1 MHNNRILFAIISF
14 LIGYSAIAQKTVVRG
29 KIFDEEKKPMPFVNI
44 SFKHSVTGTISDIDG
59 TFILTTTKPTDTLLI
74 SCVGYQLIN
83 IPVKKGQEQHIELS
97 LVPNSLTLNEV
108 IVRPGENPA
117 FRILKK
123 INERKKINNPERF
136 NSYQY
141 KAYNKLR
148 LDMNNIDEKF
158 KNQKILNDF
167 KFVFDYM
174 DSSEVFGKNYLPLL
188 ISESVS
194 KFYHQRN
201 PFIEREVIEA
211 FNVSGIENNTVSQFS
226 GKMYQKL
233 NVYDNFMTFFEPGFV
248 SPISEFGRMYYKYYL
263 EDSAYLD
270 NNYCYKISF
279 KPKRTQERTFYGYFW
294 ANDTTWAIK
303 SVQLR
308 VSSDVNLNLLKDMI
322 AVQNYS
328 KLNDT
333 TWFLTNEELL
343 IDFNLAEKTYGFF
356 GRKSAVYDS
365 IILNQPIPEKIA
377 TLTTDTYYEDTNVRK
392 DSTFWVENRK
402 DTLTDQDAKVYKM
415 VDSVKTVP
423 MYKTVYNLVNMLVG
437 YYYVVGPVEIGPYY
451 TTYSTNPIEG
461 HRIRIGG
468 RTSNAFSTKI
478 MFGGHIAYGTK
489 DEKFKYGG
497 NIDYMFNTTPRVSL
511 GGSFYHDIRQ
521 LGKSSNAFLDDN
533 ILTSIFRRNPNNKL
547 TMVDQYNAFFE
558 KEWWEGFSNKLSF
571 KYQTV
576 FPTEYIPFKVVNTPG
591 DTVQIGSIS
600 SSEFGISLHYAY
612 REKFLTG
619 KFERV
624 SLGSRYP
631 IIDLE
636 VKYAP
641 NGIFDSQYEFW
652 NIKVQ
657 LSDKV
662 LTSPAGFLKYRV
674 TAGKIIGK
682 LPYPLLELH
691 EGNETYVFD
700 PWAFNMMNY
709 YEFVSDEY
717 VSIYAEQHFQ
727 GLFFNRIPLIKKL
740 QCREVVGTK
749 ILYGRLSDK
758 NKGVMEFP
766 EGLNGMS
773 VPYYE
778 ASVGIENILK
788 VIRIDAMWRFSYLD
802 HPNVSDFG
810 IRGVLYFS
818 F

>member
-1 MHNNRILFAIISF
+1 MDIKKNQIIF
-14 LIGYSAIAQKTVVRG
+14 LLAFIGLTVFGQKTIIRG
-29 KIFDEEKKPMPFVNI
+29 KVLDEEKKPMPFVNI
-44 SFKHSVTGTISDIDG
+44 SFKHSIVGTISDIDG
-59 TFILTTTKPTDTLLI
+59 TFILTANKPTDTLLV
-74 SCVGYQLIN
+74 SCVGYQLMN
-83 IPVKKGQEQHIELS
+83 IAVKKGTEQYFEIS
-97 LVPNSLTLNEV
+97 LIPNSLVLNEV

-117 FRILKK
+117 FSILRK
-123 INERKKINNPERF
+123 IDDRKKYNNPDRF
-136 NSYQY
+136 ASYQY

-148 LDMNNIDEKF
+148 LDMNNITEGF
-158 KNQKILNDF
+158 KDQKILRDF
-167 KFVFDYM
+167 QFIFDYM

-194 KFYHQRN
+194 KFYYQRN
-201 PFIEREVIEA
+201 PAINREVIEA

-233 NVYDNFMTFFEPGFV
+233 NVYNNFMTFFEPGFI
-248 SPISEFGRMYYKYYL
+248 SPISDFGRMYYKYYL
-263 EDSAYLD
+263 EDSAYVD
-270 NNYCYKISF
+270 DNYCYKISF

-294 ANDTTWAIK
+294 VNDTSWAIK

-308 VSSDVNLNLLKDMI
+308 VSSDVNLNFLKDMI

-333 TWFLTNEELL
+333 TWFLSSEELL
-343 IDFNLAEKTYGFF
+343 IDFNLVDKTYGFF

-365 IILNQPIPEKIA
+365 IIINQPIPEKITA
-377 TLTTDTYYEDTNVRK
+377 LNTDTYYEDSNVRK
-392 DSTFWVENRK
+392 DSLFWVQNRK

-415 VDSVKTVP
+415 VDTVKTVP
-423 MYKTVYNLVNMLVG
+423 MYKNIYDLVNMVVN
-437 YYYVVGPVEIGPYY
+437 YYYVVGPIEIGPYY
-451 TTYSTNPIEG
+451 TTYSSNPIEG

-478 MFGGHIAYGTK
+478 MFGGHVAYGTL

-497 NIDYMFNTTPRVSL
+497 HIDYMFKTIPRVSI
-511 GGSFYHDIRQ
+511 GGSFYHDTRQ

-533 ILTSIFRRNPNNKL
+533 ILTSIFRRTPNNKL

-576 FPTEYIPFKVVNTPG
+576 FPTEYIPFRIVNTPG
-591 DTVQIGSIS
+591 DTSQMGSIS
-600 SSEFGISLHYAY
+600 SSEFGFSLHYAY

-619 KFERV
+619 KFTRV
-624 SLGSRYP
+624 SLGSKYP
-631 IIDLE
+631 IIDLD
-636 VKYAP
+636 VNYSPK
-641 NGIFDSQYEFW
+641 GIFDSNYEFW
-652 NIKVQ
+652 SIKLQ
-657 LSDKV
+657 LSDKI
-662 LTSPAGFLKYRV
+662 LTSPAGFFKYRA
-674 TAGKIIGK
+674 TAGKIIGD

-709 YEFVSDEY
+709 YEFISDEY

-727 GLFFNRIPLIKKL
+727 GLFFNRIPLIRKL
-740 QCREVVGTK
+740 QFREVVGAK
-749 ILYGRLSDK
+749 ILYGRLSDNNK
-758 NKGVMEFP
+758 NIMLFP

-778 ASVGIENILK
+778 ASVGIENIFKALR
-788 VIRIDAMWRFSYLD
+788 VDAMWRFSYLD

-810 IRGVLYFS
+810 IRAVLHFS